1 MLDVSPQLISAV
13 ENGRRDLTF
22 DISPTGYSQE
32 RFDIPDMSEPLHRQR
47 AATWV
52 ADTHRAKELLRLAG
66 EVFGELRNRIPKT
79 PLQNLEHIATP
90 TSVDAVEASTL
101 VVRSMLAQEDTGP
114 IRDLTAAAERA
125 GVCLIPL
132 VGLKGIDGM
141 STWVGD
147 QPVIGLSPNVPGDRF
162 RFSLAH
168 ELGHLIF
175 HRTKGEIT
183 EDQANRF
190 AGALLISEEEMELA
204 LPDRPTVR
212 DYVRVKNT
220 WGIAVAALV
229 YRSRELGLIDDRRYR
244 SLQIQMSRWREFE
257 PGKFWP
263 VLGSLLPRMVETEKG
278 SIAVAE
284 ALGLRWQ
291 HVKEITNWA
300 LFRVA

>member
-1 MLDVSPQLISAV
+1 MLKFTETKRSEPSAVFSIHRRDHATDLGQMLDVSPQLISAV
-13 ENGRRDLTF
+13 ESGRRDLTF

-32 RFDIPDMSEPLHRQR
+32 RFDVPDMAKPLHRQR
-47 AATWV
+47 AATRV
-52 ADTHRAKELLRLAG
+52 TDTHRAKELLRLAG
-66 EVFGELRNRIPKT
+66 EVFGELRNRIPRT
-79 PLQNLEHIATP
+79 ALPNLEHIATP

-114 IRDLTAAAERA
+114 IRDLTAATERA

-147 QPVIGLSPNVPGDRF
+147 QPVIGLSPSVPGDRF

-168 ELGHLIF
+168 ELAHLIF

-220 WGIAVAALV
+220 WGISVAALV

-244 SLQIQMSRWREFE
+244 SLQIQMSRWRE
-257 PGKFWP
+257 
-263 VLGSLLPRMVETEKG
+263 SETG
-278 SIAVAE
+278 
-284 ALGLRWQ
+284 
-291 HVKEITNWA
+291 
-300 LFRVA
+300 